1 MHSFRMTPPQNAE
14 RSRAMPNDYWYI
26 SLPTSNRRLKGESID
41 DHANRELA
49 ELVGRG
55 WEPIS
60 VTRTSDIG
68 RIGFLLRKELGA

>member
-1 MHSFRMTPPQNAE
+1 MAFE
-14 RSRAMPNDYWYI
+14 FWYI
-26 SLPTSNRRLKGESID
+26 RLPTANQRLKGESVE

-60 VTRTSDIG
+60 ATRPTAID
-68 RIGFLLRKELGA
+68 RIGFLLRKPVSRK